1 MNSESQHRSLGVQTD
16 GRHRDEELWFES
28 GNITL
33 IARDVEFR
41 VWKAP
46 LVKHSP
52 VFRDMLSLPQP
63 GASTPDDKI
72 PVSGQESVVCL
83 PDSPEDLRHFLRVFF
98 PGKKLRYVTIRSL
111 VSRYHVEYIR
121 YTYSIARPNPTYHE
135 ISAQIRLGHKYQIEQ
150 MVQRNLKHLQ
160 KYYAE
165 DCSSWFDVS
174 PLEPPGFLE
183 EQVIGVVNL
192 ARLTET
198 DSILPTAIL
207 GCSCLYSDTLLK
219 GMTLEDGSHET
230 LCPDDIGRCLS
241 SKWETTEASVWLLHK
256 VFSVGPADDCI
267 RPPQC
272 RPIIQKMLDGVMSD
286 KKDAVKLMW
295 WEDWRPYM
303 EEVDEDRELCKGC
316 FDMLHSRKC
325 EEHRKL
331 FDRLPDRLELKEAT
345 SI

>member
-1 MNSESQHRSLGVQTD
+1 MISDSQHRSLGVQTD

-111 VSRYHVEYIR
+111 VSRYHAEYIR

-192 ARLTET
+192 ARLTGT